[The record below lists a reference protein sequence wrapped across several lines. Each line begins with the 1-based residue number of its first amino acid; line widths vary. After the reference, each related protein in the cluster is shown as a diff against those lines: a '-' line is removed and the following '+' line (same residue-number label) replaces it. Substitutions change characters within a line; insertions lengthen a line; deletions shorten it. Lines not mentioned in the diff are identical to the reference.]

1 MDSPVI
7 LEIAGA
13 VKGKR
18 VFTWED
24 LTAINSQWQIDDV
37 SQVDPARSG
46 GAIWLR
52 GILEVAGV
60 LPEAKYITLH
70 SERDDFHASLP
81 LEEVHERGMFIY
93 REKNQPLAVTAGGP
107 VRFFIK
113 DHTACQATEIDEC
126 ANVKFVDRIEFSPEK
141 GFDNRPL
148 DDAAHEAL
156 HRQEKH

>member
-52 GILEVAGV
+52 GILEFLVSVEGM
-60 LPEAKYITLH
+60 
-70 SERDDFHASLP
+70 DC
-81 LEEVHERGMFIY
+81 RGF
-93 REKNQPLAVTAGGP
+93 
-107 VRFFIK
+107 
-113 DHTACQATEIDEC
+113 C
-126 ANVKFVDRIEFSPEK
+126 
-141 GFDNRPL
+141 
-148 DDAAHEAL
+148 
-156 HRQEKH
+156 